1 MLLGA
6 RAHLADVLTGMAE
19 THRAIFIPRVK
30 AIRLNSFDSKP
41 LWEEIPS
48 LPLPADSLRLQVL
61 ASPINPADL
70 NVIEGKYGRLPQL
83 PATLGLE
90 GVGRVSEVGSAVT
103 NFTVGDL
110 VLPTTGSLW
119 AEQAV
124 LPAGRAVKILGN
136 PDPLQAA
143 MLKVNPPTAYGML
156 THFARLEPGDWI
168 VQNAANS
175 GVGRCVIQIA
185 RLMGVRTLNVCRRPE
200 LIDELTQ
207 LGGDLCVL
215 EDSDLPAHGIE
226 AKLAFNSVGGTSAL
240 NLMNI
245 LAPGGT
251 HITYGAM
258 ARTGLKIPN
267 GPLIFKDLRFRGF
280 WVTRWL
286 EALPYPELQ
295 QLVNQ
300 LAQWIEA
307 GKLVQPIDTVFRPE
321 QIDEAL
327 ARAAQEKRSGKV
339 LLKFAD

>member
-1 MLLGA
+1 M
-6 RAHLADVLTGMAE
+6 
-19 THRAIFIPRVK
+19 K
-30 AIRLNSFDSKP
+30 AIRLHSFDTKP
-41 LWEEIPS
+41 LWQEIPA
-48 LPLPADSLRLQVL
+48 PILPADSLRLQMI
-61 ASPINPADL
+61 AAPINPADL

-90 GVGRVSEVGSAVT
+90 GVGRVSEVGSAVA
-103 NFTVGDL
+103 NFAVGDW

-124 LPAGRAVKILGN
+124 LPAGRAVKIPGH
-136 PDPLQAA
+136 PDPLQVA
-143 MLKVNPPTAYGML
+143 MLKVNPPTAYGLL
-156 THFARLEPGDWI
+156 THFAPLNPGDWI

-185 RLMGVRTLNVCRRPE
+185 RLMGIRTLNVCRRPD
-200 LIDELTQ
+200 LINELTQ

-215 EDSDLPAHGIE
+215 EDADLRAFSIQ

-240 NLMNI
+240 NISNV

-267 GPLIFKDLRFRGF
+267 GPLIFKDHRYRGF

-286 EALPYPELQ
+286 EAMPYSELQ

-300 LAQWIEA
+300 LTQWIEA
-307 GKLVQPIDTVFRPE
+307 GQLAQPIDSVFHPE
-321 QIDEAL
+321 QIAEAL
-327 ARAAQEKRSGKV
+327 TRAAQEKRSGKV